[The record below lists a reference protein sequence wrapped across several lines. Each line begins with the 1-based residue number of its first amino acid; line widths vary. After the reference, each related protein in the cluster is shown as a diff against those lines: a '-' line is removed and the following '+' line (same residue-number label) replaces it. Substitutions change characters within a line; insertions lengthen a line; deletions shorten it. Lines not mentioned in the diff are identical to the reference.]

1 MPKLL
6 LFAPCEKV
14 LIDETSKTISLI
26 VILQEIHYKLPPG
39 TSLQPSAAIPMNW
52 SVVSLWQQEEPADFG
67 VAFEQRLVVENGTGA
82 MVMANESKWTFE
94 LNRNHRIIANVPV
107 VPVGSRKLTLK
118 LLYRVAGSRDWL
130 PAAEFPIELHQDVL

>member
-14 LIDETSKTISLI
+14 LVDEASKAISLI
-26 VILQEIHYKLPPG
+26 VILQEVHYKLPPG
-39 TSLQPSAAIPMNW
+39 TTLPPNAAIPMNW
-52 SVVSLWQQEEPADFG
+52 SVISLWQQEQPADFG
-67 VAFEQRLVVENGTGA
+67 VEFEQRLVVENSAGA
-82 MVMANESKWTFE
+82 TVMANESKWTFAAD
-94 LNRNHRIIANVPV
+94 RNHRIVANVPV
-107 VPVGSRKLTLK
+107 IPLGSRKLTLK